1 MLKSKIMLEEEL
13 TLTLR
18 KHLRYHRNYKRVF
31 STISTKMRN
40 VKFMS
45 IITKVMHSINDV
57 PLEGH

>member
-31 STISTKMRN
+31 STISTKMWN

-45 IITKVMHSINDV
+45 ITNVIV
-57 PLEGH
+57 